1 MNDTLSRLPPAC
13 LCHQQLTTLG
23 FRRWPNGLS
32 KSKMKKQKVRKLRG
46 AAAIAITAANAA
58 PANAAAPPAAVAT
71 LPATTDSAVFSPM
84 PAVATPAKAKASPA
98 DLSQAR
104 GSLTTPRPTD
114 ARRVMHDAT
123 EPAVQPST
131 PSPFKQS
138 GHRGSCGR
146 GSEIPSY
153 SPSLPR
159 SREAAARSRSPLV
172 PTTIGVVETVVV
184 VSAKTKA
191 VAASAVTAAKTTS
204 LADFWDNDAADSVA
218 TATATKTAIVV
229 AKKEDFVAKR
239 NPVPRRQPLRLSA
252 AQQLLADHIANP
264 APYSVPDGAAEGDD
278 SEDRGEEASLLG
290 KQSKK
295 KKRGSSR
302 SEAAREGGRS
312 EKEGTGA
319 STSWCARLCGCF
331 QSSSTTGGGSGGG
344 GARRGRRTDDVEMGT
359 RGAVPRPPS
368 SCDARAVKPPPMS
381 ASAHKAA
388 ASEMRRSKVDFAG
401 LDLSMSSSD
410 VEETN

>member
-1 MNDTLSRLPPAC
+1 
-13 LCHQQLTTLG
+13 
-23 FRRWPNGLS
+23 
-32 KSKMKKQKVRKLRG
+32 MKKQKLRKLRD

-71 LPATTDSAVFSPM
+71 VPATTDSAVFSPM

-146 GSEIPSY
+146 GSDVPSY
-153 SPSLPR
+153 SSSLPR

-172 PTTIGVVETVVV
+172 STTIGVVETVVV

-191 VAASAVTAAKTTS
+191 VAASAVTKAKVTS

-229 AKKEDFVAKR
+229 AKKEEFVAKR

-264 APYSVPDGAAEGDD
+264 APYTVPDGAAEGDD

-295 KKRGSSR
+295 KKKRGSSR
-302 SEAAREGGRS
+302 SEAAREGG
-312 EKEGTGA
+312 A
-319 STSWCARLCGCF
+319 STSWCGRLCSCF
-331 QSSSTTGGGSGGG
+331 QSSSTTSGGSGGG
-344 GARRGRRTDDVEMGT
+344 GARRGRHTDDVEMGT

-368 SCDARAVKPPPMS
+368 SCDARAAVEPPPMS

-388 ASEMRRSKVDFAG
+388 ASEMRRAKVDFAG

>member
-1 MNDTLSRLPPAC
+1 
-13 LCHQQLTTLG
+13 
-23 FRRWPNGLS
+23 
-32 KSKMKKQKVRKLRG
+32 
-46 AAAIAITAANAA
+46 
-58 PANAAAPPAAVAT
+58 
-71 LPATTDSAVFSPM
+71 
-84 PAVATPAKAKASPA
+84 
-98 DLSQAR
+98 
-104 GSLTTPRPTD
+104 
-114 ARRVMHDAT
+114 
-123 EPAVQPST
+123 
-131 PSPFKQS
+131 
-138 GHRGSCGR
+138 
-146 GSEIPSY
+146 
-153 SPSLPR
+153 
-159 SREAAARSRSPLV
+159 
-172 PTTIGVVETVVV
+172 VVETVVV

-264 APYSVPDGAAEGDD
+264 APYTVPDGAAEGDD

-295 KKRGSSR
+295 KKKRGSSR
-302 SEAAREGGRS
+302 SEAAREGG
-312 EKEGTGA
+312 A
-319 STSWCARLCGCF
+319 STSWCGRLCSCF
-331 QSSSTTGGGSGGG
+331 QSSNTTSGGSGGG
-344 GARRGRRTDDVEMGT
+344 GARRGRHTDDVEMGT

-368 SCDARAVKPPPMS
+368 SCDARAAVELPPMS

-388 ASEMRRSKVDFAG
+388 ASEMRRAKVDFAG